1 MPEGDTIHRA
11 ARTLHRALAG
21 RAVTRFESVFPA
33 LTRVD
38 VDTPIRGRTI
48 ERVEARGK
56 HLLMW
61 FSGLSAVLS
70 AVVPAGAEADAS
82 AKAEP
87 LVLRTH
93 MRMSGSWHIYRPHE
107 RWQRRPDDMRIIVET
122 DELHAV
128 AFNVPVAEMTTP
140 EALERTHPIR
150 SLGPDPLSAD
160 FRAGDAVERIVSRTG
175 MDIADALL
183 DQSAIAGIGNVYKSE
198 ILFAG
203 RINPFA
209 KVDVLTATDLERLV
223 AIAVK
228 FMRANAA
235 EGTPAA
241 IETYRGLRRTTG
253 RHDPGAR
260 LWVSGRAGKPC
271 RRCGTPISRAKQGP
285 HARSTYWCPRCQPP
299 RSQRFSHKEH
309 KGHQVNP
316 L

>member
-38 VDTPIRGRTI
+38 VDTPLRGRTI

-61 FSGLSAVLS
+61 FSGVSAVSS
-70 AVVPAGAEADAS
+70 AGAPAGAEAEAS
-82 AKAEP
+82 AKADP

-140 EALERTHPIR
+140 EALERTHSISR
-150 SLGPDPLSAD
+150 LGPDPLSTD
-160 FRAGDAVERIVSRTG
+160 FRADRSEER
-175 MDIADALL
+175 
-183 DQSAIAGIGNVYKSE
+183 
-198 ILFAG
+198 
-203 RINPFA
+203 
-209 KVDVLTATDLERLV
+209 
-223 AIAVK
+223 
-228 FMRANAA
+228 
-235 EGTPAA
+235 
-241 IETYRGLRRTTG
+241 
-253 RHDPGAR
+253 
-260 LWVSGRAGKPC
+260 
-271 RRCGTPISRAKQGP
+271 
-285 HARSTYWCPRCQPP
+285 
-299 RSQRFSHKEH
+299 
-309 KGHQVNP
+309 
-316 L
+316 

>member
-61 FSGLSAVLS
+61 FSGG
-70 AVVPAGAEADAS
+70 PASPGRGGEAGEHYEYDA
-82 AKAEP
+82 

-93 MRMSGSWHIYRPHE
+93 MRMTGSWHIYRPHE
-107 RWQRRPDDMRIIVET
+107 RWQRRRDDMRIIVET
-122 DELHAV
+122 DEIHAV
-128 AFNVPVAEMTTP
+128 AFNVPVAEMTTAK
-140 EALERTHPIR
+140 ALERAHGIST
-150 SLGPDPLSAD
+150 LGPDPISPD
-160 FRAGDAVERIVSRTG
+160 FRADEAVARILSRTG
-175 MDIADALL
+175 IDIADALL

-203 RINPFA
+203 RISPFA
-209 KVDVLTATDLERLV
+209 KVDEVTPSDIERLV
-223 AIAVK
+223 GLAVK
-228 FMRANAA
+228 FMRANVA

-253 RHDPGAR
+253 RRDPGAR
-260 LWVSGRAGKPC
+260 LWVYGRAGKPC
-271 RRCGTPISRAKQGP
+271 RRCSTPIAIRKQGP
-285 HARSTYWCPRCQPP
+285 HARSTYWCPRCQAARSISPP
-299 RSQRFSHKEH
+299 VQGRD
-309 KGHQVNP
+309 
-316 L
+316 

>member
-38 VDTPIRGRTI
+38 VDSPVRGRTI

-56 HLLMW
+56 HLLIW
-61 FSGLSAVLS
+61 FSG
-70 AVVPAGAEADAS
+70 D
-82 AKAEP
+82 
-87 LVLRTH
+87 LVMRTH

-107 RWQRRPDDMRIIVET
+107 RWQRRRDDMRIIVET
-122 DELHAV
+122 DELHAI
-128 AFNVPVAEMTTP
+128 AFNVPIAEMTTA
-140 EALERTHPIR
+140 EALERTHSI
-150 SLGPDPLSAD
+150 SNLGPDPLSAD
-160 FRAGDAVERIVSRTG
+160 FRAGDAVARIAARTG
-175 MDIADALL
+175 MEIADALL

-203 RINPFA
+203 RLNPFA
-209 KVDVLTATDLERLV
+209 KVDQLTAADIERLV

-228 FMRANAA
+228 FMRANVAD
-235 EGTPAA
+235 GTPAA

-260 LWVSGRAGKPC
+260 LWVYGRAGKPC
-271 RRCGTPISRAKQGP
+271 RRCGTAISRAKQGL
-285 HARSTYWCPRCQPP
+285 HARSTYWCPQCQP
-299 RSQRFSHKEH
+299 RTLNQ
-309 KGHQVNP
+309 NP
-316 L
+316 EPEPNMNTN